1 MNENDMKRTFIAFQI
16 QAGSKIVECAGRLKD
31 ILQEESIKWVDTD
44 RLHVT
49 LSFLGDTQEE
59 RIPAICGM
67 LEKYVPAYPS
77 PGVQIRGMGV
87 FRSMKDPRV
96 IWLGMAPM
104 PSLAELKEKMDREL
118 APMGFQAGDRP
129 FRPHL
134 TLGRIK
140 RLKNRDLLS
149 GLLQEYRDHLFLEG
163 SIRELIFYE
172 SILRPGGPVYHPL
185 LKVPFGEE

>member
-1 MNENDMKRTFIAFQI
+1 MKRTFIAFQI
-16 QAGSKIVECAGRLKD
+16 QAGDKILECAGRLKE
-31 ILQEESIKWVDTD
+31 ILQEESIKWVDPD
-44 RLHVT
+44 RLHAT
-49 LSFLGDTQEE
+49 LAFLGDTKEDL
-59 RIPAICGM
+59 IPAIGGI

-118 APMGFQAGDRP
+118 GPMGFQAGDRP

-149 GLLQEYRDHLFLEG
+149 GLLQEYRDHLFQEG
-163 SIRELIFYE
+163 SISELVFYE
-172 SILRPGGPVYHPL
+172 SILRPEGPVYHPL